1 MCEKAARL
9 SLTLSL
15 LLLALAFVPSLFAAP
30 PPEAWVAAERGYAE
44 LENEKPE
51 EAEASYARVI
61 ELVPKD
67 PMGHGNMAIALL
79 RQQRFEDASTAIE
92 KALAI
97 APGRGDLLA
106 IRGEIRQ
113 WSGDLEGSL
122 ADLDAAALAS
132 PDDLEIQYA
141 AYQAASTLGGDDA
154 GPLAVRTLGR
164 LAELRPENLV
174 VILQRLQGAI
184 ARGDRAVA
192 TAALIRVEEL
202 LWQAPDLARR
212 ALGLVDEALRSGDVA
227 SARVPAIR
235 LENVLKVQPMF
246 RESLRELKTGIQGI
260 PLRDFLDQ
268 PPVGDFGPPRAIR
281 FAAESVDDVATLD
294 VATGDFD
301 GDSRADIVRLRADG
315 AVEVLLASS
324 LFEPE
329 VIGGGAGAE
338 AAPSD
343 FARLLVVDLNNDYRL
358 DVMAYGPTSATLWT
372 GDGAGGFARPVD
384 DLGLPSGGAGEL
396 TPIDFDIEGDLD
408 LAGVG
413 ADAGSAE
420 LWRNSLNGP
429 LEAVGSGSLP
439 PLPATA
445 ARTITASDLDR
456 DGDLDLLVGHGRGL
470 MWLDNLRQGR
480 FVDRSAAAGLQPD
493 GAVRSVV
500 AADLDADG
508 LPDAVAAGDGL
519 RIARNVDGRFEPWDL
534 GGFTETLQLDRVITL
549 DADNDGRRDLAA
561 VGADGLIVLAH
572 QGGGTWRSLAVDSAA
587 APTAGALGSVATADL
602 DQDGDLDLVAGGPAG
617 LVRFVNQGG
626 SDGGWLTL
634 RLSGLDKGSSK

>member
-15 LLLALAFVPSLFAAP
+15 LLLALAFAPSLFAAP
-30 PPEAWVAAERGYAE
+30 PPEAWVAAARGFAE
-44 LENEKPE
+44 LENEKPV
-51 EAEASYARVI
+51 EAAPSYARVI

-79 RQQRFEDASTAIE
+79 RQQRFEEASAAIE
-92 KALAI
+92 KALVI
-97 APGRGDLLA
+97 APGRADLLA

-122 ADLDAAALAS
+122 ADLDAAALAAT
-132 PDDLEIQYA
+132 DDLEIQYA

-154 GPLAVRTLGR
+154 APLAARTLGR

-184 ARGDRAVA
+184 AQGDRAVA

-212 ALGLVDEALRSGDVA
+212 ALGLVDDALRSGDLA

-260 PLRDFLDQ
+260 PLRHFLDQ
-268 PPVGDFGPPRAIR
+268 PRVGDFGPPRAIR
-281 FAAESVDDVATLD
+281 FTAEAVDDVATVD
-294 VATGDFD
+294 VASGDFD
-301 GDSRADIVRLRADG
+301 DDTRADIVRLRADG
-315 AVEVLLASS
+315 AVEVLLASA
-324 LFEPE
+324 LFEPA
-329 VIGGGAGAE
+329 VIGAVE
-338 AAPSD
+338 APGND
-343 FARLLVVDLNNDYRL
+343 FARLLVVDLNNDHRL
-358 DVMAYGPTSATLWT
+358 DVMAYGPATSMLWI
-372 GDGAGGFARPVD
+372 GDGAGGFGRPVD
-384 DLGLPSGGAGEL
+384 DLGLPSSGAGEL
-396 TPIDFDIEGDLD
+396 TAIDFDIEGDLD

-439 PLPATA
+439 PLPSTA
-445 ARTITASDLDR
+445 ARAITASDLDR

-480 FVDRSAAAGLQPD
+480 FVDRSAAAGLGPA
-493 GAVRSVV
+493 GAVRS
-500 AADLDADG
+500 
-508 LPDAVAAGDGL
+508 
-519 RIARNVDGRFEPWDL
+519 
-534 GGFTETLQLDRVITL
+534 
-549 DADNDGRRDLAA
+549 
-561 VGADGLIVLAH
+561 
-572 QGGGTWRSLAVDSAA
+572 
-587 APTAGALGSVATADL
+587 
-602 DQDGDLDLVAGGPAG
+602 
-617 LVRFVNQGG
+617 
-626 SDGGWLTL
+626 
-634 RLSGLDKGSSK
+634 

>member
-30 PPEAWVAAERGYAE
+30 PPEAWVAAERGFAE

-79 RQQRFEDASTAIE
+79 RQQRFEDASVAIE
-92 KALAI
+92 KALAL
-97 APGRGDLLA
+97 APGRADLLA

-122 ADLDAAALAS
+122 ADLDAAALAA

-154 GPLAVRTLGR
+154 GPLAARTLGR

-184 ARGDRAVA
+184 AQNERAVA
-192 TAALIRVEEL
+192 TGALIRVEEL

-212 ALGLVDEALRSGDVA
+212 ALGLVDDALRSGDLA

-260 PLRDFLDQ
+260 PIRHFLDQ
-268 PPVGDFGPPRAIR
+268 PAVGDFGPPRAIR
-281 FAAESVDDVATLD
+281 FSAEAVDEIATLD
-294 VATGDFD
+294 VASGDFD
-301 GDSRADIVRLRADG
+301 GDTRADIVRLRGDG
-315 AVEVLLASS
+315 AVEVLLAAS
-324 LFEPE
+324 LFKPAA
-329 VIGGGAGAE
+329 VSGASADATSSE
-338 AAPSD
+338 ASESD
-343 FARLLVVDLNNDYRL
+343 FARLLVVDLNNDHRL
-358 DVMAYGPTSATLWT
+358 DILAYGPTSSVLWI
-372 GDGAGGFARPVD
+372 GDGAGGFQRPVD
-384 DLGLPSGGAGEL
+384 DLGLPSSGAGEL
-396 TPIDFDIEGDLD
+396 VPIDFDIEGDLD

-420 LWRNSLNGP
+420 LWLNSLNGP
-429 LEAVGSGSLP
+429 LEAVGSGAMP
-439 PLPATA
+439 PLPSTA
-445 ARTITASDLDR
+445 ARA
-456 DGDLDLLVGHGRGL
+456 
-470 MWLDNLRQGR
+470 
-480 FVDRSAAAGLQPD
+480 
-493 GAVRSVV
+493 
-500 AADLDADG
+500 
-508 LPDAVAAGDGL
+508 
-519 RIARNVDGRFEPWDL
+519 IA
-534 GGFTETLQLDRVITL
+534 
-549 DADNDGRRDLAA
+549 
-561 VGADGLIVLAH
+561 
-572 QGGGTWRSLAVDSAA
+572 
-587 APTAGALGSVATADL
+587 
-602 DQDGDLDLVAGGPAG
+602 
-617 LVRFVNQGG
+617 
-626 SDGGWLTL
+626 
-634 RLSGLDKGSSK
+634 